1 MPAMDILLACTTCA
15 ALLVFD
21 GYMIRRV
28 RAEIRT
34 PSGR

>member
-1 MPAMDILLACTTCA
+1 MPPMDLILACSACA

-28 RAEIRT
+28 RAEVRVR
-34 PSGR
+34 PRR

>member
-1 MPAMDILLACTTCA
+1 MPPIDIILACTACA

-28 RAEIRT
+28 RAEVRVR
-34 PSGR
+34 SRR

>member
-1 MPAMDILLACTTCA
+1 MAAIDLILACAACT

-28 RAEIRT
+28 RAEVRVRA
-34 PSGR
+34 PR